1 MNISPLY
8 IIFTHISK
16 YLFRAN
22 STKENTDLKGMNI
35 FDAFIYLIRVYLKT
49 YRTDFHK
56 HQQFFF
62 WHQNDNFA
70 VSPLG

>member
-35 FDAFIYLIRVYLKT
+35 FDAFT
-49 YRTDFHK
+49 YIFGCEAQK
-56 HQQFFF
+56 WVQ
-62 WHQNDNFA
+62 
-70 VSPLG
+70 